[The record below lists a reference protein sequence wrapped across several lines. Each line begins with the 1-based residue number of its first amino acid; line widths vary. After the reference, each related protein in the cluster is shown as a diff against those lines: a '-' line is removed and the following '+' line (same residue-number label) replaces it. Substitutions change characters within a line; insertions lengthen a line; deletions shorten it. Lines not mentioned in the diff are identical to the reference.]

1 MKCVGLD
8 THYFMKKKGTE
19 GERKERGGGKGR
31 ESLEKKG
38 SESENDMSAHHLKSA
53 IYDFQKLTTY

>member
-19 GERKERGGGKGR
+19 GERKER
-31 ESLEKKG
+31 ESLENKG
-38 SESENDMSAHHLKSA
+38 SEIENDMSAH
-53 IYDFQKLTTY
+53 